1 MKKVKN
7 ILLAALLIIASIVVA
22 SCSKTNDNQADLLR
36 EHAVSLANERGVAVA
51 SPDTLEQK
59 GKIADDSFSQG
70 IISSEIIN
78 EDSDSPFL
86 VVADS
91 DKNEPAIVKLRI
103 FSCVDGEVK
112 ELGSQSFRYND
123 YAPDTGTVYKVNSY
137 IHNND
142 DKTYIVFEEY
152 ASQGAAANLDVWQ
165 TVYSVKDNELIKEKE
180 LGYQLM
186 AGLATRWPQYFIDGE
201 LLEGYADANMSA
213 DDVDALAAATEKNKE
228 YSEKATAQFTEI
240 RNSYGLDT
248 PEKSFDLDFE
258 NLGDASIA
266 QVTVD
271 CNSNEYVIKSGGIIV
286 GDASSGGED
295 TEKETESD
303 AEASATTSVY
313 AEYAKLLE
321 ESADAIKGYS
331 WQNGNS
337 EYGARPLKPVA
348 FCDINGDEV
357 PELFMMK
364 KTLDASSSSV
374 DTAELFIYTFKDD
387 AIKEVAYDLSAG
399 TRYSHDRVIDEYVSA
414 GGRYLIYKGKGNTL
428 NMYILSGGTSLVYH
442 VYSFAVDKD
451 CTLSLKQ
458 VVENYY
464 EMDNPGKVDIY
475 YKDGKEVSN
484 QDGIAVFKS
493 VFTDFDKPIIGSQY
507 EDEDVST
514 LTNQFNENE
523 LLSMGYEDAI
533 SYCESHME
541 QS

>member
-1 MKKVKN
+1 MKKVKS

-51 SPDTLEQK
+51 SADNLEQK
-59 GKIADDSFSQG
+59 GTIANESFPQG

-78 EDSDSPFL
+78 EDSDRPFL

-165 TVYSVKDNELIKEKE
+165 TIYSVKDNELIKEKE
-180 LGYQLM
+180 LGYELM
-186 AGLATRWPQYFIDGE
+186 AGIATRWPQFFVDGE
-201 LLEGYADANMSA
+201 VLEGYADANMSA

-228 YSEKATAQFTEI
+228 YSEKAMAQFTEI
-240 RNSYGLDT
+240 RNSYGLDA
-248 PEKSFDLDFE
+248 PDNNVDLDFE
-258 NLGDASIA
+258 NVGDVSIA

-295 TEKETESD
+295 TEKGTEAD
-303 AEASATTSVY
+303 AEESATTSVF

-321 ESADAIKGYS
+321 ENADAIKGYS

-337 EYGARPLKPVA
+337 EYGARPLRPVA
-348 FCDINGDEV
+348 FCDINGDEI

-364 KTLDASSSSV
+364 KTIDASASSV
-374 DTAELFIYTFKDD
+374 DAAELFIYTFKDN

-484 QDGIAVFKS
+484 QDGISAIKS
-493 VFTDFDKPIIGSQY
+493 AFTDFDKPIIGSQY
-507 EDEDVST
+507 EDED
-514 LTNQFNENE
+514 
-523 LLSMGYEDAI
+523 I
-533 SYCESHME
+533 SSIYIYGISFRNKECEILCKKIK
-541 QS
+541 

>member
-1 MKKVKN
+1 MKKSKY
-7 ILLAALLIIASIVVA
+7 ILIATMIIIALFA
-22 SCSKTNDNQADLLR
+22 GNSCSKSNDNQADLLR

-51 SPDTLEQK
+51 SADNLEQK
-59 GKIADDSFSQG
+59 GKLVDDSFPQG

-165 TVYSVKDNELIKEKE
+165 TIYSVKDNELIKEKE

-186 AGLATRWPQYFIDGE
+186 AGLASRWPQYFIDGDV
-201 LLEGYADANMSA
+201 LEGYADADMSA

-228 YSEKATAQFTEI
+228 YSEKAMAQFTEI
-240 RNSYGLDT
+240 RNSYGLDA
-248 PEKSFDLDFE
+248 PDNNVDLDFE
-258 NLGDASIA
+258 NVGDVSIA

-295 TEKETESD
+295 TEKETEAD
-303 AEASATTSVY
+303 AEESATTSVF

-321 ESADAIKGYS
+321 ENADAIKGYS

-337 EYGARPLKPVA
+337 EYGARPLRPVA
-348 FCDINGDEV
+348 FCGINGDEI

-364 KTLDASSSSV
+364 KTIDASASSV
-374 DTAELFIYTFKDD
+374 DAAELFIYTFKDN

-399 TRYSHDRVIDEYVSA
+399 TRYSHDRIIDEYVSA

-428 NMYILSGGTSLVYH
+428 NMYILSGGTSIVYH
-442 VYSFAVDKD
+442 VYTFDVDAD
-451 CTLSLKQ
+451 CNLALRQT
-458 VVENYY
+458 VENYY
-464 EMDNPGKVDIY
+464 ETDNPGKVDIY

-484 QDGIAVFKS
+484 QDGISAIKS
-493 VFTDFDKPIIGSQY
+493 AFTDFDKPIIGSQY
-507 EDEDVST
+507 EDKDITT
-514 LTNQFNENE
+514 LTNQFNEND
-523 LLSMGYEDAI
+523 LLSMSYEDAV
-533 SYCESHME
+533 SYCNN
-541 QS
+541 Q

>member
-1 MKKVKN
+1 M
-7 ILLAALLIIASIVVA
+7 LIIASIVVA

-51 SPDTLEQK
+51 SADNLEQK
-59 GKIADDSFSQG
+59 GTIANESFPQG

-112 ELGSQSFRYND
+112 ELGSKSFRYND

-165 TVYSVKDNELIKEKE
+165 TIYSVKDNELIKEKE

-186 AGLATRWPQYFIDGE
+186 AGLASRWPQYFIDGE
-201 LLEGYADANMSA
+201 VLEGYADADMSA

-228 YSEKATAQFTEI
+228 YSEKATSQFTEI
-240 RNSYGLDT
+240 RNSYGLDA
-248 PEKSFDLDFE
+248 PENNADLDFE
-258 NLGDASIA
+258 YKGDVSIA

-295 TEKETESD
+295 TETETESD
-303 AEASATTSVY
+303 AEASATTNVY
-313 AEYAKLLE
+313 TEYAKILE
-321 ESADAIKGYS
+321 ENADAIKGYS

-337 EYGARPLKPVA
+337 EYGARPLRPVA
-348 FCDINGDEV
+348 FCDINGDEI

-364 KTLDASSSSV
+364 KTIDASASSV
-374 DTAELFIYTFKDD
+374 DAAELFIYTFKDN

-442 VYSFAVDKD
+442 VYSFDVDSY
-451 CTLSLKQ
+451 CNLTLKQ
-458 VVENYY
+458 TVENYY
-464 EMDNPGKVDIY
+464 ETDNPGNVDIY
-475 YKDGKEVSN
+475 YKDGRELPDHDGN
-484 QDGIAVFKS
+484 QEGKALFKAA
-493 VFTDFDKPIIGSQY
+493 FTDFDKPIIGSQY
-507 EDEDVST
+507 QDEDISS
-514 LTNQFNENE
+514 LTNQFNEND
-523 LLSMGYEDAI
+523 LLSMSYEDAVA
-533 SYCESHME
+533 YCNN
-541 QS
+541 Q